1 MSQILSQ
8 RTSLALSQEQRLTPQ
23 LIQAM
28 EILQLPLT
36 ALEARL
42 DRELD
47 ENPALEVA
55 PLEVEGE
62 VDAPP
67 QDFDPPP
74 GNTDQ
79 PLVVGENQADEFER
93 LDSLVREYDVFDDEF
108 AHRRSRETISEE
120 SDSKQEAMNNT
131 AARPISLQEYL
142 HEQWAFCDVDD
153 ETRRVGARVI
163 DLLDETG
170 RLAPSLDEIAAG
182 LTPPVSPQ
190 QVQVALYEVQQLDPP
205 GVAARTLSECL
216 LLQLR
221 ALPGDTALEQAIVTQ
236 HLEDLEKNR
245 LPAIA
250 RALNLEVDD
259 IKDAV
264 AVIARLSMHPGADVV
279 ERQTPPIVPD
289 VIVEYDEE
297 SDRYDVRLA
306 RGNMRELRISP
317 EFRELIERSRDDK
330 DAREFARKKIE
341 AANAIIDA
349 LRFRRERLLDV
360 ARAVVDAQRDF
371 FDRGEQHLKILRM
384 SDLAEKF
391 ECDPSTI
398 SRTVD
403 EKYLQTPRGILP
415 LRRFFTGG
423 TESETGE
430 ALGWDSIKAKVKEI
444 VDGENKHDPLSDDE
458 IVDALQ
464 KAGID
469 IKRRTVAKYRAQLN
483 IPAAR
488 QRRQY

>member
-8 RTSLALSQEQRLTPQ
+8 RTSLGLAQEQRLTPQ

-47 ENPALEVA
+47 ENPALEAA
-55 PLEVEGE
+55 PLEGE
-62 VDAPP
+62 FEPDAAPA
-67 QDFDPPP
+67 DRDS
-74 GNTDQ
+74 GLSEND

-93 LDSLVREYDVFDDEF
+93 LDSLVRAYDDADDEYSP
-108 AHRRSRETISEE
+108 RLSRQGASDEA
-120 SDSKQEAMNNT
+120 DSKQEAMNNT

-142 HEQWAFCDVDD
+142 HEQWAYFDVDE
-153 ETRRVGARVI
+153 ETHRIGARVI
-163 DLLDETG
+163 DLLDESG
-170 RLAPSLDEIAAG
+170 RLATPLEEIAAG
-182 LTPPVSPQ
+182 LNPPVSIQ
-190 QVQVALYEVQQLDPP
+190 QVQIALHEVQHLDPP
-205 GVAARTLSECL
+205 GVAARTLVECF

-221 ALPGDTALEQAIVTQ
+221 AMPTNTTLEQAIVKQ

-250 RALNLEVDD
+250 KTLNVDVDD
-259 IKDAV
+259 VKAAIG
-264 AVIARLSMHPGADVV
+264 VISRLSMHPGAEVA

-289 VIVEYDEE
+289 VIVEYNAEA
-297 SDRYDVRLA
+297 DRYDVRLA
-306 RGNMRELRISP
+306 RGNTRELRISP

-371 FDRGEQHLKILRM
+371 FDRGEQHMKVLRM
-384 SDLAEKF
+384 SELADKF

-403 EKYLQTPRGILP
+403 EKYLETPRGILP

-423 TESETGE
+423 VESETGE
-430 ALGWDSIKAKVKEI
+430 ALGWDSVKAKMKEVI
-444 VDGENKHDPLSDDE
+444 DTENKNNPLSDDQ
-458 IVDALQ
+458 IVDELQ

-488 QRRQY
+488 QRKQY

>member
-8 RTSLALSQEQRLTPQ
+8 RASLGLAQEQRLTPQ

-55 PLEVEGE
+55 PLESDAGAESSATTPDSTPSADQSAE
-62 VDAPP
+62 VGDR
-67 QDFDPPP
+67 
-74 GNTDQ
+74 
-79 PLVVGENQADEFER
+79 QADEFER
-93 LDSLVREYDVFDDEF
+93 LDSLVSEYGDADDEF
-108 AHRRSRETISEE
+108 AHRRSRESAAEE
-120 SDSKQEAMNNT
+120 SDMKQEAMNNT

-153 ETRRVGARVI
+153 ETRRIGARII
-163 DLLDETG
+163 DLLDENG
-170 RLAPSLDEIAAG
+170 RLTVPLESLAAE
-182 LTPPVSPQ
+182 LSPPVCLQ
-190 QVQVALYEVQQLDPP
+190 RAQIALHEVQHLDPP

-216 LLQLR
+216 WLQLR
-221 ALPGDTALEQAIVTQ
+221 AMPVNTSLEQAIVKQ
-236 HLEDLEKNR
+236 HLEDLERNR

-250 RALNLEVDD
+250 RALNVDVDD
-259 IKDAV
+259 VKEAIG
-264 AVIARLSMHPGADVV
+264 VIARLSLHPGADVTA
-279 ERQTPPIVPD
+279 RQTPPIVPD
-289 VIVEYDEE
+289 VIVEHDAET
-297 SDRYDVRLA
+297 DRYDVRLA
-306 RGNMRELRISP
+306 RGNLRELRISP

-360 ARAVVDAQRDF
+360 SRAVVEAQRDF
-371 FDRGEQHLKILRM
+371 FDRGEQHLKVLRM
-384 SDLAEKF
+384 SEMAEKF

-403 EKYLQTPRGILP
+403 EKYLQTPRGIFP

-423 TESETGE
+423 VESETGE
-430 ALGWDSIKAKVKEI
+430 ALGWESIKAKMKAVVETEDK
-444 VDGENKHDPLSDDE
+444 NHPLSDDQ
-458 IVDALQ
+458 IVDELQ
-464 KAGID
+464 RAGIE

-488 QRRQY
+488 QRKQY